1 MSTMLELFAQARQ
14 DEVAAAALTINHR
27 IEWEQISRI
36 DRLERALKKARG
48 RIFADPQVKAGA
60 H

>member
-1 MSTMLELFAQARQ
+1 MLELFARARQ
-14 DEVAAAALTINHR
+14 DELAAAALDINHR
-27 IEWEQISRI
+27 IQWEQISRVV
-36 DRLERALKKARG
+36 RLERALKKARA